1 MPLGLRRGSVAV
13 HGSLVLL
20 GFLGVACPGRVNVAH
35 QEARVI
41 PLALEDVDFTVS
53 GPAALGAGPP
63 ESGPG
68 RTCGWELD
76 ARLGVEAG
84 ARRCIQ
90 HLAVFRLCRN
100 HAGCKRRII
109 SGVAVLAC
117 ARNLRTVP
125 LGFHRRIP
133 GSQAQ
138 VPIMHGDVIWT
149 VGVLRL

>member
-1 MPLGLRRGSVAV
+1 MPLALRRGGVAV
-13 HGSLVLL
+13 HGPLVLL
-20 GFLGVACPGRVNVAH
+20 SLFGITCPGRVNVAH
-35 QEARVI
+35 QKARVI
-41 PLALEDVDFTVS
+41 TLTLKDVDFTVS
-53 GPAALGAGPP
+53 GPPALGSGPP

-90 HLAVFRLCRN
+90 HLAVFRLGRN
-100 HAGCKRRII
+100 HAGRERRII
-109 SGVAVLAC
+109 SGVAVLAR
-117 ARNLRTVP
+117 ARNLRTIP

-138 VPIMHGDVIWT
+138 VPIMHGDILRAVR
-149 VGVLRL
+149 VLRL

>member
-1 MPLGLRRGSVAV
+1 MPLALRGGRVAV
-13 HGSLVLL
+13 HRSLVLL
-20 GFLGVACPGRVNVAH
+20 GFLGVACPGCMNVAH

-41 PLALEDVDFTVS
+41 AFALKNVDFTVS

-68 RTCGWELD
+68 RTSGWELD

-90 HLAVFRLCRN
+90 HLAVFRLGRN
-100 HAGCKRRII
+100 HAGCERRIV
-109 SGVAVLAC
+109 SGVAVLAR
-117 ARNLRTVP
+117 ARNLRTIP

-133 GSQAQ
+133 GSQVQ
-138 VPIMHGDVIWT
+138 VPIMH
-149 VGVLRL
+149 

>member
-1 MPLGLRRGSVAV
+1 MPFALRRGSVAV

-20 GFLGVACPGRVNVAH
+20 GFLGVACPGRVNIAH
-35 QEARVI
+35 QKARVI
-41 PLALEDVDFTVS
+41 TLALKDVNFTVS
-53 GPAALGAGPP
+53 GPATLSSGPP

-90 HLAVFRLCRN
+90 HLAVLRLCRN
-100 HAGCKRRII
+100 HAGRERRII
-109 SGVAVLAC
+109 SGVTVLAC

-125 LGFHRRIP
+125 LCFHRRIP
-133 GSQAQ
+133 GSQVQ
-138 VPIMHGDVIWT
+138 VPIMHGDVIRA
-149 VGVLRL
+149 VRVLRL